1 MASQQ
6 LKNRILSE
14 LDSLISRAK
23 TQIKN
28 EGKTKFIENR
38 LIAFNAKKWH
48 KGNAPKKGIRITLA
62 FKCDRM
68 KLYGKDNTL
77 LEI

>member
-1 MASQQ
+1 MVVG
-6 LKNRILSE
+6 E
-14 LDSLISRAK
+14 GPFE
-23 TQIKN
+23 IKN

-68 KLYGKDNTL
+68 K
-77 LEI
+77 